1 MMEPEPQEGNIEY
14 KLKLVDKSED
24 RIEQLAT
31 QMRWRCSTE
40 GNGECIYNLGVEDD
54 GSIVGLTSEEY
65 STTIDTINKIAHMNN
80 YHITQL
86 SKTETENDQKYMY
99 ELLIRENN
107 NNNYID
113 INVAVAGPVDAGKC
127 MCPSTPVIKY
137 NGEIVRIDQIKLGEY
152 LMGDDSTPREVMKI
166 YQGETEMYKVS
177 QTRGDDYTV
186 TNNHILTLKFGSP
199 TVRKYKKKFVLLWHS
214 GNGHITR
221 EYYESKEIGEKRGR
235 EVPNVPILDISVK
248 DYIIKSREWKTMFL
262 GYSVPISY
270 PYRTVRLDPY
280 LLGHWLGDGS
290 SNKPSFTTMDEEVL
304 HKIESICSQQKW
316 SVKKIGNSISYSIGG
331 KGNIITRNT
340 NQSGISGIQ
349 YNKEQKQWVAR
360 WTNLDKKRCNKYF
373 SISKY
378 GYEQAKQNA
387 IEYLTTIKNRTTNTS
402 NPFWDIIEFYSL
414 DNNKHIPDIYLYN
427 SKEIRL
433 KLLAGLIDSDGYLRN
448 NVYEI
453 VQKNELLANQIQ
465 ILTRSLGFKTSSC
478 TVTKKCY
485 NSPEQKVG
493 VYHRISF
500 SGEGLDMIPVVLQYK
515 KASKWKSNVRPLMTT
530 IKITK
535 LGHGKYYGFEL
546 DNNGR
551 FLLGDNTVTHNSS
564 FLGSLTTGK
573 LDDGRGSA
581 RLSIFNYPHEI
592 KTGRTSSVGHH
603 IIGYDNDGDIVNYT
617 GSNGQLS
624 WPDIVKRSSKII
636 SLFDL
641 AGHEKYLKTTILG
654 LTANTPDLCLIMVGA
669 NKGIR
674 NEKRNTKRN
683 IKQKRCDNMTK
694 EHMFLCI
701 TLGIPFAIVITKID
715 MIIEKNLE
723 DIYKQTMEDIRSL
736 IKCPGIRRHPIEV
749 KSKEDVLICSKQ
761 VHTESIVPI
770 FTVSN
775 VTGAGQDNIK
785 EFLNLLMKKN
795 KNNDNEN
802 TCMYIENIWSVP
814 GVGTVVGGKLSS
826 GTVKVNDKVYIGPNN
841 GTYET
846 TIVRSIHCKRVPV
859 QHVSAGSFVCLAL
872 KKFDRKNVRRGNV
885 MVTSSSQKIAV
896 KNFKADI
903 KVLRSHATTIRV
915 GYESV
920 LHVGAIRQTVT
931 LLEITNKV
939 SARSEDKTSDS
950 VLRTG
955 DTAIGTFMFCNQPEY
970 ITKGMKLLFSEGK
983 TKVIGTIV
991 EL

>member
-65 STTIDTINKIAHMNN
+65 SMTIDTIKKIANMNN

-113 INVAVAGPVDAGKC
+113 INVAVAGPVDAGK
-127 MCPSTPVIKY
+127 
-137 NGEIVRIDQIKLGEY
+137 
-152 LMGDDSTPREVMKI
+152 
-166 YQGETEMYKVS
+166 
-177 QTRGDDYTV
+177 
-186 TNNHILTLKFGSP
+186 
-199 TVRKYKKKFVLLWHS
+199 
-214 GNGHITR
+214 
-221 EYYESKEIGEKRGR
+221 
-235 EVPNVPILDISVK
+235 
-248 DYIIKSREWKTMFL
+248 
-262 GYSVPISY
+262 
-270 PYRTVRLDPY
+270 
-280 LLGHWLGDGS
+280 
-290 SNKPSFTTMDEEVL
+290 
-304 HKIESICSQQKW
+304 
-316 SVKKIGNSISYSIGG
+316 
-331 KGNIITRNT
+331 
-340 NQSGISGIQ
+340 
-349 YNKEQKQWVAR
+349 
-360 WTNLDKKRCNKYF
+360 
-373 SISKY
+373 
-378 GYEQAKQNA
+378 
-387 IEYLTTIKNRTTNTS
+387 
-402 NPFWDIIEFYSL
+402 
-414 DNNKHIPDIYLYN
+414 
-427 SKEIRL
+427 
-433 KLLAGLIDSDGYLRN
+433 
-448 NVYEI
+448 
-453 VQKNELLANQIQ
+453 
-465 ILTRSLGFKTSSC
+465 
-478 TVTKKCY
+478 
-485 NSPEQKVG
+485 
-493 VYHRISF
+493 
-500 SGEGLDMIPVVLQYK
+500 
-515 KASKWKSNVRPLMTT
+515 
-530 IKITK
+530 
-535 LGHGKYYGFEL
+535 
-546 DNNGR
+546 
-551 FLLGDNTVTHNSS
+551 SS
-564 FLGSLTTGK
+564 FLGCLTTGK

-603 IIGYDNDGDIVNYT
+603 IIGYDKNGDIVNYT
-617 GSNGQLS
+617 GNNGKLS
-624 WPDIVKRSSKII
+624 WPDIVKRSNKII

-683 IKQKRCDNMTK
+683 VKQKRCDNMTR

-723 DIYKQTMEDIRSL
+723 DIYKQTIEDIRGL

-770 FTVSN
+770 FNVSN
-775 VTGAGQDNIK
+775 VSGEGHENVR

-795 KNNDNEN
+795 KNRDSDD

-814 GVGTVVGGKLSS
+814 GVGTVVGGKLLS
-826 GTVKVNDKVYIGPNN
+826 GKVKVNDKVYIGPNY
-841 GTYET
+841 GTYEA
-846 TIVRSIHCKRVPV
+846 TIIRSIHCKRVPV
-859 QHVSAGSFVCLAL
+859 QFVNAGSFVCLAL

-885 MVTSSSQKIAV
+885 MVSSSTQKIAV

-920 LHVGAIRQTVT
+920 LHVGSIRQTVT
-931 LLEITNKV
+931 LLEISDKV
-939 SARSEDKTSDS
+939 SARNEDKTSDS

-983 TKVIGTIV
+983 TKVIGNIV
-991 EL
+991 EV

>member
-65 STTIDTINKIAHMNN
+65 SMTIDTIKKIANMNN

-86 SKTETENDQKYMY
+86 SKTKTENDQKYMY

-113 INVAVAGPVDAGKC
+113 INVAVAGPVDAGK
-127 MCPSTPVIKY
+127 
-137 NGEIVRIDQIKLGEY
+137 
-152 LMGDDSTPREVMKI
+152 
-166 YQGETEMYKVS
+166 
-177 QTRGDDYTV
+177 
-186 TNNHILTLKFGSP
+186 
-199 TVRKYKKKFVLLWHS
+199 
-214 GNGHITR
+214 
-221 EYYESKEIGEKRGR
+221 
-235 EVPNVPILDISVK
+235 
-248 DYIIKSREWKTMFL
+248 
-262 GYSVPISY
+262 
-270 PYRTVRLDPY
+270 
-280 LLGHWLGDGS
+280 
-290 SNKPSFTTMDEEVL
+290 
-304 HKIESICSQQKW
+304 
-316 SVKKIGNSISYSIGG
+316 
-331 KGNIITRNT
+331 
-340 NQSGISGIQ
+340 
-349 YNKEQKQWVAR
+349 
-360 WTNLDKKRCNKYF
+360 
-373 SISKY
+373 
-378 GYEQAKQNA
+378 
-387 IEYLTTIKNRTTNTS
+387 
-402 NPFWDIIEFYSL
+402 
-414 DNNKHIPDIYLYN
+414 
-427 SKEIRL
+427 
-433 KLLAGLIDSDGYLRN
+433 
-448 NVYEI
+448 
-453 VQKNELLANQIQ
+453 
-465 ILTRSLGFKTSSC
+465 
-478 TVTKKCY
+478 
-485 NSPEQKVG
+485 
-493 VYHRISF
+493 
-500 SGEGLDMIPVVLQYK
+500 
-515 KASKWKSNVRPLMTT
+515 
-530 IKITK
+530 
-535 LGHGKYYGFEL
+535 
-546 DNNGR
+546 
-551 FLLGDNTVTHNSS
+551 SS

-573 LDDGRGSA
+573 LDDGKGSA

-603 IIGYDNDGDIVNYT
+603 IIGYDKNGDIVNYT
-617 GSNGQLS
+617 GNNGKLS
-624 WPDIVKRSSKII
+624 WPDIVKRSNKII

-683 IKQKRCDNMTK
+683 VKQKRCDNMTR

-715 MIIEKNLE
+715 MIIEKNLK
-723 DIYKQTMEDIRSL
+723 DIYKQTIEDIRGL
-736 IKCPGIRRHPIEV
+736 IKCPGIRRHPIEG

-770 FTVSN
+770 FNVSN
-775 VTGAGQDNIK
+775 VSGEGHENVRD
-785 EFLNLLMKKN
+785 FLNLLMKKN
-795 KNNDNEN
+795 KNKDSDE

-814 GVGTVVGGKLSS
+814 GVGTVVGGKLLS
-826 GTVKVNDKVYIGPNN
+826 GKVKVNDKVYIGPNN

-846 TIVRSIHCKRVPV
+846 TIIRSIHCKRVPV
-859 QHVSAGSFVCLAL
+859 QFVNAGSFVCLAL

-885 MVTSSSQKIAV
+885 MVSSSTQKIAV

-920 LHVGAIRQTVT
+920 LHVGSIRQTVT
-931 LLEITNKV
+931 LLEISDKV
-939 SARSEDKTSDS
+939 SARNEDKTSDS

-983 TKVIGTIV
+983 TKVIGNILEV
-991 EL
+991 

>member
-1 MMEPEPQEGNIEY
+1 MEPEPQEGNIEY

-65 STTIDTINKIAHMNN
+65 SMTVDTIKKIANMNN

-113 INVAVAGPVDAGKC
+113 INVAVAGPVDAGK
-127 MCPSTPVIKY
+127 
-137 NGEIVRIDQIKLGEY
+137 
-152 LMGDDSTPREVMKI
+152 
-166 YQGETEMYKVS
+166 
-177 QTRGDDYTV
+177 
-186 TNNHILTLKFGSP
+186 
-199 TVRKYKKKFVLLWHS
+199 
-214 GNGHITR
+214 
-221 EYYESKEIGEKRGR
+221 
-235 EVPNVPILDISVK
+235 
-248 DYIIKSREWKTMFL
+248 
-262 GYSVPISY
+262 
-270 PYRTVRLDPY
+270 
-280 LLGHWLGDGS
+280 
-290 SNKPSFTTMDEEVL
+290 
-304 HKIESICSQQKW
+304 
-316 SVKKIGNSISYSIGG
+316 
-331 KGNIITRNT
+331 
-340 NQSGISGIQ
+340 
-349 YNKEQKQWVAR
+349 
-360 WTNLDKKRCNKYF
+360 
-373 SISKY
+373 
-378 GYEQAKQNA
+378 
-387 IEYLTTIKNRTTNTS
+387 
-402 NPFWDIIEFYSL
+402 
-414 DNNKHIPDIYLYN
+414 
-427 SKEIRL
+427 
-433 KLLAGLIDSDGYLRN
+433 
-448 NVYEI
+448 
-453 VQKNELLANQIQ
+453 
-465 ILTRSLGFKTSSC
+465 
-478 TVTKKCY
+478 
-485 NSPEQKVG
+485 
-493 VYHRISF
+493 
-500 SGEGLDMIPVVLQYK
+500 
-515 KASKWKSNVRPLMTT
+515 
-530 IKITK
+530 
-535 LGHGKYYGFEL
+535 
-546 DNNGR
+546 
-551 FLLGDNTVTHNSS
+551 SS

-573 LDDGRGSA
+573 LDDGKGSA

-603 IIGYDNDGDIVNYT
+603 IIGYDKNGDIVNYS
-617 GSNGQLS
+617 GNNGKLS

-795 KNNDNEN
+795 KNKDNEN

-859 QHVSAGSFVCLAL
+859 QYVSAGSFVCLAL

-920 LHVGAIRQTVT
+920 LHVGSIRQTVT

-983 TKVIGTIV
+983 TKVIGNIV
-991 EL
+991 EV